1 MMRTK
6 ASILVGLLWCL
17 ALLSVV
23 VITVLHTARLD
34 LVIVKNY
41 GDRIQAHYL
50 ALAGI
55 EKAKALL
62 FQDAKIRSRNGKNH
76 TGELQANPQQFRDV
90 AFGRGH
96 FRVFRRGRTDEG
108 GGIIYGVTD
117 EESRLN
123 VNSAPADQLEKL
135 YGMTPDVAAAIID
148 WRDDDNVVTPGGAE
162 AEYYSSLQ
170 PPSLPRNG
178 PFQTLREL
186 LMVRGVSRELLLGK
200 DTGQNGLLDDE
211 REDGNNSSSDLQD
224 GVIED
229 AGWSALLTVDSS
241 IKNLNAAGDER
252 VNIQTADE
260 RSLTGIKGI
269 TAQIARAIIAHRN
282 QNQFKSVADLLDVTA
297 AQNQNASRPGANQAS
312 QSARNGQSANSQGAT
327 GPRVVDENLLQ
338 DIWLTVWTK
347 AGLFDSTRASARTW
361 VFALARHALIDL
373 KRAQQREHGVFETYF
388 AEHAADCLDE
398 RHAERIDGDRT
409 VAVLQQLAPEQA
421 QVLVMAYVEGKSHRE
436 IARELGLPIGTV
448 KSRVRLGFTRVRT
461 LLEGST

>member
-1 MMRTK
+1 MRTK

-23 VITVLHTARLD
+23 VITVLHTARTD

-135 YGMTPDVAAAIID
+135 SGMTPDVAAAIID

-178 PFQTLREL
+178 PLQTIREL
-186 LMVRGVSRELLLGK
+186 LMVRGVSRDLLLGK
-200 DTGQNGLLDDE
+200 DTGQNGLLDDA

-297 AQNQNASRPGANQAS
+297 VQNQNASRPGANQAS
-312 QSARNGQSANSQGAT
+312 QSARNGQSANSQGAS

-338 DIWLTVWTK
+338 DIADDVAAISDGDL
-347 AGLFDSTRASARTW
+347 AGLINVNSASLEVLACLPGLNRDLAQAIISYRQSGGYLPNIAWLLKVPGITRDIFKQVAPWVSTRS
-361 VFALARHALIDL
+361 
-373 KRAQQREHGVFETYF
+373 ETF
-388 AEHAADCLDE
+388 
-398 RHAERIDGDRT
+398 RI
-409 VAVLQQLAPEQA
+409 VS
-421 QVLVMAYVEGKSHRE
+421 EGKVASTGTRQRIQVIVQVGLHDIVTLSYRE
-436 IARELGLPIGTV
+436 DL
-448 KSRVRLGFTRVRT
+448 
-461 LLEGST
+461 